1 MVKVEIPRK
10 ISFIS
15 RLSVIFNRKIWV
27 RGLLRMIK
35 ELIIQ
40 NWANV
45 LVLVAFAI
53 LLRTTVFLDKRTVL
67 RMYALIL
74 GLFIFSLIVYLEFSL
89 QEIGGFNNIRMVIM
103 AIRYST
109 TPLVIALII
118 YTLAKDVHWAVF
130 IPAVILTVLDII
142 SIFTGIIFS
151 LEADG
156 TLKRGLL
163 GYLPYIMVGGYSF
176 LLVYLMIKRSNK
188 RPTEIFPVIFLCFAF
203 ASGLILPFILGK
215 DYSKIFCVTITIALF
230 VSYVFLILQL
240 TEKDALTGLLNRQSF
255 YAAVS
260 NDAKDLNAIVTIDMN
275 GLKAIND
282 LEGHAAGDIALKTLA
297 GCFMK
302 VSTSKDSVY
311 RLGGDEIVIVCRKVS
326 EEDVQKLV
334 KSIKD
339 TVSETK
345 YHCAIGYS
353 FCESGSRDVDEMLK
367 ESDEMMYKDK
377 MDYYSQP
384 GNKKY
389 RE

>member
-1 MVKVEIPRK
+1 
-10 ISFIS
+10 
-15 RLSVIFNRKIWV
+15 
-27 RGLLRMIK
+27 MIK

-89 QEIGGFNNIRMVIM
+89 QEIGGYNNIRMVIM

-130 IPAVILTVLDII
+130 IPAVILAVLDII

-203 ASGLILPFILGK
+203 S
-215 DYSKIFCVTITIALF
+215 
-230 VSYVFLILQL
+230 
-240 TEKDALTGLLNRQSF
+240 
-255 YAAVS
+255 VS
-260 NDAKDLNAIVTIDMN
+260 NDAKDLNAVVTIDMN

-311 RLGGDEIVIVCRKVS
+311 RLGGDEFVIVCRKVS

-334 KSIKD
+334 KRIKD

>member
-1 MVKVEIPRK
+1 
-10 ISFIS
+10 
-15 RLSVIFNRKIWV
+15 
-27 RGLLRMIK
+27 MIK

-89 QEIGGFNNIRMVIM
+89 QEIGGYNNIRMVIM

-118 YTLAKDVHWAVF
+118 YTLAN
-130 IPAVILTVLDII
+130 LDII

-230 VSYVFLILQL
+230 VYYVFLILQL

-260 NDAKDLNAIVTIDMN
+260 NAAKDLNAVVTIDMN

-302 VSTSKDSVY
+302 ASTVKDSVY
-311 RLGGDEIVIVCRKVS
+311 RLGGDEFVIVCRKVS

>member
-1 MVKVEIPRK
+1 
-10 ISFIS
+10 
-15 RLSVIFNRKIWV
+15 
-27 RGLLRMIK
+27 MIK

-89 QEIGGFNNIRMVIM
+89 QEIGGYNNIRMVIM

-151 LEADG
+151 LEEDG

-230 VSYVFLILQL
+230 VYYVFLILQL

-260 NDAKDLNAIVTIDMN
+260 NDAKDLNAVVAIDMN

-302 VSTSKDSVY
+302 ASTAKDSVY
-311 RLGGDEIVIVCRKVS
+311 RLGGDEFVIVCRNVS

-334 KSIKD
+334 KRIKD

-353 FCESGSRDVDEMLK
+353 FCESGFRDVDEMLK

>member
-1 MVKVEIPRK
+1 
-10 ISFIS
+10 
-15 RLSVIFNRKIWV
+15 
-27 RGLLRMIK
+27 MIK

-89 QEIGGFNNIRMVIM
+89 QEIGGYNNIRMVIM

-163 GYLPYIMVGGYSF
+163 GYLPYIMVLF
-176 LLVYLMIKRSNK
+176 LLK
-188 RPTEIFPVIFLCFAF
+188 
-203 ASGLILPFILGK
+203 
-215 DYSKIFCVTITIALF
+215 
-230 VSYVFLILQL
+230 
-240 TEKDALTGLLNRQSF
+240 
-255 YAAVS
+255 
-260 NDAKDLNAIVTIDMN
+260 
-275 GLKAIND
+275 
-282 LEGHAAGDIALKTLA
+282 
-297 GCFMK
+297 
-302 VSTSKDSVY
+302 
-311 RLGGDEIVIVCRKVS
+311 
-326 EEDVQKLV
+326 
-334 KSIKD
+334 
-339 TVSETK
+339 
-345 YHCAIGYS
+345 
-353 FCESGSRDVDEMLK
+353 
-367 ESDEMMYKDK
+367 
-377 MDYYSQP
+377 
-384 GNKKY
+384 
-389 RE
+389 